1 MILVHDDD
9 LERIDGIGGGIVSA
23 HVIKSY
29 INIHILVV
37 TPNPSTRRGDGS
49 PPEVPH
55 RDT

>member
-9 LERIDGIGGGIVSA
+9 LERIDGIGGGIVSG
-23 HVIKSY
+23 HVIKVY

-37 TPNPSTRRGDGS
+37 TPNPPTRRGDGS
-49 PPEVPH
+49 PPKVPH